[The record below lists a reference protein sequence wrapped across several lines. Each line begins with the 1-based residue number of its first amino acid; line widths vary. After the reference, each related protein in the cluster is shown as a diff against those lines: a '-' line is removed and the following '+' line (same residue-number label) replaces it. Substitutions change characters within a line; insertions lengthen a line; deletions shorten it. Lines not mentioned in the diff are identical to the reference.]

1 MTDVFTV
8 SIDEIIHQIK
18 LSCQI
23 PSIVEAFVTRKIV
36 ARTAEDRGIKVEP
49 SEIQQAADSLRLKN
63 NLTSA
68 TATWSWLQKHSM
80 SLDDFEEVVY
90 TNVIS
95 SKLAE
100 HLFADKVEP
109 YFLEKQLDYAQAI
122 MYEVVLDD
130 EDLAMELFYALQE
143 GEMSFYEVAH
153 QYIQDPELRRS
164 GGYRGLMR
172 RTDLKPEISA
182 AVFAATPPQI
192 IKPIVTA
199 KNTHLIFVEELIQP
213 QLNEMPRCQIIS
225 DLFSQWIK
233 QQVEQAEV
241 EVNINSD
248 NLVTTES

>member
-1 MTDVFTV
+1 MTDVFNV

-36 ARTAEDRGIKVEP
+36 ARTAEERGIKVEP

-109 YFLEKQLDYAQAI
+109 YFLEKQLDYAQAV

-172 RTDLKPEISA
+172 RTDLQPEISA

-192 IKPIVTA
+192 IKPIIIA
-199 KNTHLIFVEELIQP
+199 KNTHLIFVEELIKP

-241 EVNINSD
+241 KVNINL
-248 NLVTTES
+248 NALVTTET